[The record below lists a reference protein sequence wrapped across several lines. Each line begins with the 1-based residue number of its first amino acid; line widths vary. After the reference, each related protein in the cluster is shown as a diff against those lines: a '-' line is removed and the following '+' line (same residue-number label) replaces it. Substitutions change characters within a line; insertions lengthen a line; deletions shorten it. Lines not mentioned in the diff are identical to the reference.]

1 MVYLYFTFVG
11 KILGHLY
18 LFFTLPLFH
27 FTFFPQLPNIYLY
40 FALPLFLLPLFPYT
54 RSQTL
59 NRLRNWLLNWSDILW
74 RPVGLKPNFSSTR
87 SMSLASIWLTW
98 YLSWRRSMLMN
109 ITAKSWISPVRV
121 LALALTG

>member
-1 MVYLYFTFVG
+1 MVYLYFTFAG

-54 RSQTL
+54 L
-59 NRLRNWLLNWSDILW
+59 NILDMIYIKTVHW
-74 RPVGLKPNFSSTR
+74 TGV
-87 SMSLASIWLTW
+87 
-98 YLSWRRSMLMN
+98 
-109 ITAKSWISPVRV
+109 AKDLDQFKTIY
-121 LALALTG
+121 AKI